1 MAIVPDILRSWRKPR
16 AVIRERLAGP
26 EREDRALVTLMGA
39 SLLLF
44 VAQWPSLSR
53 AAFLDPS
60 VPLDARMGG
69 ALMGCLFLVPLFAYA
84 LAALSHWIAKALG
97 GQGSGYGARVALFW
111 ALLAVSPAVLFQ
123 GLIAGF
129 IGPGAGLA
137 AVGVIVAVAFFWIWL
152 SMLAEAERRI

>member
-1 MAIVPDILRSWRKPR
+1 MGIVPDILASWLRPR
-16 AVIRERLAGP
+16 VVIRRKLAGAP
-26 EREDRALVTLMGA
+26 REDRALVTLMGA
-39 SLLLF
+39 CLLLF

-84 LAALSHWIAKALG
+84 LAAISHWIAKAFG
-97 GQGSGYGARVALFW
+97 GQGTGYAARVALFW
-111 ALLAVSPAVLFQ
+111 ALLAVTPAVLFQ

-137 AVGVIVAVAFFWIWL
+137 IVGGLVAVAFFWIWL
-152 SMLAEAERRI
+152 SMLAEAERRP

>member
-16 AVIRERLAGP
+16 AEIRERLAGP
-26 EREDRALVTLMGA
+26 EREDRALVTLIGA
-39 SLLLF
+39 SLL
-44 VAQWPSLSR
+44 
-53 AAFLDPS
+53 
-60 VPLDARMGG
+60 
-69 ALMGCLFLVPLFAYA
+69 LFLVPLFAYA

>member
-1 MAIVPDILRSWRKPR
+1 
-16 AVIRERLAGP
+16 
-26 EREDRALVTLMGA
+26 MGA

-44 VAQWPSLSR
+44 VVQWPSLSR

-137 AVGVIVAVAFFWIWL
+137 AVGGIVGVGFFL
-152 SMLAEAERRI
+152 VLLGLFGGGGGRI

>member
-26 EREDRALVTLMGA
+26 EREDRALV
-39 SLLLF
+39 
-44 VAQWPSLSR
+44 
-53 AAFLDPS
+53 
-60 VPLDARMGG
+60 